1 MFLNVY
7 SAGKDMEKKPKN
19 VFMWIFENKLFSR
32 LLILWHKTIEKLNKS
47 EVQIAEIILQ

>member
-1 MFLNVY
+1 MFLNFY

>member
-32 LLILWHKTIEKLNKS
+32 LLILWHKTICWDYPAIMLEW
-47 EVQIAEIILQ
+47 